1 MIMHRT
7 TFFLA
12 LFGLLLI
19 PLLVPRMLWLLHAEK
34 TMGIMAFETRG
45 TAGDQLPLTYSLIY
59 FSHGKDTIWFNG
71 APGLGLKTGQF
82 VPVRYQPGNPADAK
96 IDLFIAL
103 WGDILV
109 FGGVPF
115 VMLLAIFLHPDVIPR
130 RSRVRL
136 TWKRPFIFILA
147 Q

>member
-7 TFFLA
+7 IFFLA
-12 LFGLLLI
+12 LFGILLI
-19 PLLVPRMLWLLHAEK
+19 PLLAPRMLWLLRAEK
-34 TMGIMAFETRG
+34 AMGLMAFETRG

-59 FSHGKDTIWFNG
+59 FSHGKDIIWFNG
-71 APGLGLKTGQF
+71 VPGLRLKTGQL
-82 VPVRYQPGNPADAK
+82 VPVRYQTRDPADAK

-109 FGGVPF
+109 YGGVPF
-115 VMLLAIFLHPDVIPR
+115 LILLVAFLHPDVIPY

-136 TWKRPFIFILA
+136 TRKRPFIFILA

>member
-12 LFGLLLI
+12 LFGILLF
-19 PLLVPRMLWLLHAEK
+19 PLLVSRMLWLLQSEK

-59 FSHGKDTIWFNG
+59 YRQGKDTIWFYG
-71 APGLGLKTGQF
+71 MPGLGLKKGQF
-82 VPVRYQPGNPADAK
+82 VPIRYQPGNPPDAK
-96 IDLFIAL
+96 VDFFIAL

-109 FGGVPF
+109 YGGIPF
-115 VMLLAIFLHPDVIPR
+115 LILLVIFLHPDVIPR

-136 TWKRPFIFILA
+136 TRKRPFIFILA

>member
-7 TFFLA
+7 PFFLA
-12 LFGLLLI
+12 LFGILII
-19 PLLVPRMLWLLHAEK
+19 PLLASRVLWLLHAEK

-59 FSHGKDTIWFNG
+59 FRHGKDTIWFYG
-71 APGLGLKTGQF
+71 MPGLGLKTGQL

-109 FGGVPF
+109 YGGIPF
-115 VMLLAIFLHPDVIPR
+115 FILLFISLHPDVIPY

-136 TWKRPFIFILA
+136 ARKRPFIFILA

>member
-1 MIMHRT
+1 MIMHRIP
-7 TFFLA
+7 FFLA
-12 LFGLLLI
+12 LFGILLI
-19 PLLVPRMLWLLHAEK
+19 PLLAPRILWLLRSEK
-34 TMGIMAFETRG
+34 TTGIMAFETRG

-59 FSHGKDTIWFNG
+59 FSHGKDTIWLYG
-71 APGLGLKTGQF
+71 VPGLGLKKGQL
-82 VPVRYQPGNPADAK
+82 VPVRYLSGNPADAK

-109 FGGVPF
+109 YGGVPF
-115 VMLLAIFLHPDVIPR
+115 LMLLATFLHPDVIPY

-136 TWKRPFIFILA
+136 TRKRPFIFILA

>member
-1 MIMHRT
+1 MIMHRI
-7 TFFLA
+7 TFFLG
-12 LFGLLLI
+12 LFGILLI
-19 PLLVPRMLWLLHAEK
+19 PLLVPRILWLLRAEK

-59 FSHGKDTIWFNG
+59 FRHGKDTVWFYG
-71 APGLGLKTGQF
+71 VPGLGLKKDQL
-82 VPVRYQPGNPADAK
+82 VPVRYQSGNPADAK

-109 FGGVPF
+109 YGGVPF
-115 VMLLAIFLHPDVIPR
+115 LMLLVIFLHPDVIPY

-136 TWKRPFIFILA
+136 TRKRPFIFILA

>member
-1 MIMHRT
+1 MILHRT

-12 LFGLLLI
+12 LFGILLI

-59 FSHGKDTIWFNG
+59 FIHGKDTVWFNG
-71 APGLGLKTGQF
+71 LPGLGLKTGQL
-82 VPVRYQPGNPADAK
+82 VPVCYQPGNPADAK
-96 IDLFIAL
+96 VDHFIAL

-109 FGGVPF
+109 YGGIPLL
-115 VMLLAIFLHPDVIPR
+115 MLVIIFLHPDVIQR

-136 TWKRPFIFILA
+136 TRKPPFIFTLA

>member
-1 MIMHRT
+1 MHRT
-7 TFFLA
+7 TFFLV
-12 LFGLLLI
+12 LFGLLLM
-19 PLLVPRMLWLLHAEK
+19 PLLVPRMLWLLQSER
-34 TMGIMAFETRG
+34 TMGLMAFETRG

-59 FSHGKDTIWFNG
+59 YSHGKDTIWFYG
-71 APGLGLKTGQF
+71 MPGLGLKKGQL
-82 VPVRYQPGNPADAK
+82 VPVRYQSGNPSDAK

-109 FGGVPF
+109 YGGIPF
-115 VMLLAIFLHPDVIPR
+115 LILVFIFLHPDVIPR

>member
-1 MIMHRT
+1 MHRT
-7 TFFLA
+7 PFFLA
-12 LFGLLLI
+12 LFGILLT
-19 PLLVPRMLWLLHAEK
+19 PLFLSRTLWLLHSEK
-34 TMGIMAFETRG
+34 TMGFMAFETRG
-45 TAGDQLPLTYSLIY
+45 TAGDQIQLTYSLIY
-59 FSHGKDTIWFNG
+59 YRHGKDTIWFNG
-71 APGLGLKTGQF
+71 MPGLGLKTGQL

-103 WGDILV
+103 WGDTLV
-109 FGGVPF
+109 YGGIPF
-115 VMLLAIFLHPDVIPR
+115 LMLVVTFLHPDVIPR